1 MPGFW
6 YEETDFKVDK
16 NFISINDIANYLKIL
31 EDYEHQSSVLIFNKV
46 PKKKQLIKI
55 SFKIG

>member
-16 NFISINDIANYLKIL
+16 NFISINDIANYLKIIK
-31 EDYEHQSSVLIFNKV
+31 DYEHQIICLNI
-46 PKKKQLIKI
+46 
-55 SFKIG
+55 